1 MRASFPGL
9 AAIRSLACAALAL
22 PAVAQAFCGFYV
34 GRADAGLFNDASKV
48 IMARAGERTV
58 ITMQN
63 DYAGPLP
70 AFAMVVPVPEVPRR
84 EQIRIADARVF
95 ERIDAYSAPRLAE
108 YFDPDPC
115 AARRDNLADRAQS
128 ALQAPQA
135 SMEMA
140 RTKATGVAVEAAY
153 AVGEYD
159 IVILSAQQSDG
170 LESWLR
176 DNGYRIP
183 AGAARALAPYVR
195 QGMKFFVAKVNLAEQ
210 ARVVGSGDGG
220 SRQLRPLQFAFRSE
234 KFMLP
239 IRLGM
244 LNARGPQDLLL
255 WVLTRQGRVEAS
267 NYRTL
272 KLPAN
277 MDLPVGARGDFARFY
292 KGLFAEQARRESHR
306 VVFTE
311 YFWDMSWCDPCAADP
326 LSPEELREAGV
337 FWLDGVAEDGAPA
350 NLVRPR
356 RGPVGG
362 PLVGPLG
369 GPIGGAQPVM
379 LTRLHLRYTRDT
391 FPEDLSFQETR
402 DRQNYQA
409 RYVLRHAWRGDPDA
423 CPEAR
428 PSLRQV
434 RERREREAQALA
446 NLTGWDVNEVR
457 ERYRVSSTP
466 RGLDERSV
474 DERRRD
480 DGFWSRWTNP

>member
-1 MRASFPGL
+1 MRPSLRAL
-9 AAIRSLACAALAL
+9 AAIRSLLCAALAA
-22 PAVAQAFCGFYV
+22 PAAAQAFCGFYV

-115 AARRDNLADRAQS
+115 AARRDNLSDRARG

-135 SMEMA
+135 SMAMSKL
-140 RTKATGVAVEAAY
+140 KATGVSVEATY

-170 LESWLR
+170 LEAWLR

-183 AGAARALAPYVR
+183 AGASRALAPYVR

-210 ARVVGSGDGG
+210 ARLAGAGEGG
-220 SRQLRPLQFAFRSE
+220 ARQLRPLQFTFRSE

-244 LNARGPQDLLL
+244 LNARGPQELLL

-277 MDLPVGARGDFARFY
+277 MDLPVGVRGDFPRFY
-292 KGLFAEQARRESHR
+292 KSLFAEQARRESHR

-337 FWLDGVAEDGAPA
+337 FWLEGGSEDSVGA
-350 NLVRPR
+350 NMVRPR
-356 RGPVGG
+356 RGMAGNAG
-362 PLVGPLG
+362 
-369 GPIGGAQPVM
+369 GGAQPVM

-428 PSLRQV
+428 SYLRQV

-457 ERYRVSSTP
+457 ERYGMSPTP
-466 RGLDERSV
+466 RGLDDRSV

-480 DGFWSRWTNP
+480 DGFWSRWINP